1 MITDD
6 RLKEIAIEQG
16 EAIEVTHSDDE
27 IGNYHYVYSFEL
39 NELRA
44 FINAVHVEEYEQMKV
59 SAEYIK
65 RLEETLEYV
74 RNTLLGKG
82 IPSDTVVL
90 GRMSIAKYK
99 CENLIMQALASRPE
113 NLG

>member
-1 MITDD
+1 MTTDD

-44 FINAVHVEEYEQMKV
+44 FINAVHVEEYEQTKV
-59 SAEYIK
+59 NAEYIK
-65 RLEETLEYV
+65 RLEDVAKHFDEVMAWE
-74 RNTLLGKG
+74 LGVEP
-82 IPSDTVVL
+82 IPSL
-90 GRMSIAKYK
+90 SIAVRALYK
-99 CENLIMQALASRPE
+99 SVLASRPK